1 MLNKSVS
8 VVSFAAVAAV
18 LVFACSS
25 DPATST
31 SSSSGGTAD
40 GGGSTSSS
48 GGSSGTK
55 DSGKTD
61 AKPSGSSSGST
72 GGIACPP
79 VAIAKEALDDFYK
92 APADAVP
99 GACTGAE
106 IDALDT
112 ASKDPNAQTWD
123 DVLTGWKATNPS
135 ANCTSCAIG
144 KASDAKWKTF
154 VSEYAFD
161 ASNTG
166 SFLYWGQ
173 CGKAA
178 TPSKKDACGE
188 IAHKFRYAYV
198 AGCGAC
204 TDDAE
209 FDECRTAC
217 YEDDGSCQAAAE
229 NWIGDCPPAE
239 VNTALNKCNGIKAVL
254 TVSCGGGGSSTS
266 SSSGGTDAAGGG

>member
-8 VVSFAAVAAV
+8 LVSFAAVAAA

-25 DPATST
+25 TDNS
-31 SSSSGGTAD
+31 SGSSSGGTAD
-40 GGGSTSSS
+40 GGGSSSSS
-48 GGSSGTK
+48 GGSSSGGK
-55 DSGKTD
+55 DAGKD
-61 AKPSGSSSGST
+61 AKSSSSSSSG

-99 GACTGAE
+99 GACTAAE

-123 DVLTGWKATNPS
+123 DVLEGWKKSNPGAS
-135 ANCTSCAIG
+135 CTSCAIG

-178 TPSKKDACGE
+178 APSKKDACGE

-204 TDDAE
+204 TDDE
-209 FDECRTAC
+209 QFDECRTAC

-229 NWIGDCPPAE
+229 NWIGDCPPAD
-239 VNTALNKCNGIKAVL
+239 VNTALNKCNSIKAVL
-254 TVSCGGGGSSTS
+254 TVSCGGAGGSSSS
-266 SSSGGTDAAGGG
+266 SSSGGSDAAGGG

>member
-8 VVSFAAVAAV
+8 LVSFAAVAAV

-25 DPATST
+25 DPANPGTTNGGTAEADAS
-31 SSSSGGTAD
+31 SSSSGASSGKTDSGTAKKD
-40 GGGSTSSS
+40 GGGSSSS
-48 GGSSGTK
+48 G
-55 DSGKTD
+55 
-61 AKPSGSSSGST
+61 

-123 DVLTGWKATNPS
+123 DVLEGWKKSNPS

-204 TDDAE
+204 SDDAE
-209 FDECRTAC
+209 FDECREAC